1 MARTR
6 RTAEQVAELLG
17 GCGPLPRNVEVQS
30 QGFKFYPRHW
40 LSKWDPSQMPEIP
53 QILGREGVDARGRKL
68 ITREDLFRQGS
79 LITTTA
85 DAIEFY
91 VSVCSWGV
99 GNKARDVYRRIE
111 PLKHPEAGD
120 RLLHGITSVQGQ
132 NGSAVAGYQVF
143 HNADGAYLKG
153 LGPAFFTKLLYF
165 AAGQP
170 TVHQDGH
177 PLILDQKVA
186 KAIGWPAK
194 TWWSV
199 EEYMDY
205 LDLVDQTRR
214 LLDPVP
220 RADCIEY
227 ALFSPAVQKL
237 TNTKTAALET

>member
-6 RTAEQVAELLG
+6 RTSEQVAELLRDG
-17 GCGPLPRNVEVQS
+17 GPLPRAVDVQS
-30 QGFKFYPRHW
+30 QGLKFYPRHW
-40 LSKWDPSQMPEIP
+40 LSKWDPSKMPEIP
-53 QILGREGVDARGRKL
+53 PILGREGMDARGRKHL
-68 ITREDLFRQGS
+68 TREDLFRQGS
-79 LITTTA
+79 RITTAA

-91 VSVCSWGV
+91 VAVCSWGV

-120 RLLHGITSVQGQ
+120 RLLHGITSVQGP
-132 NGSAVAGYQVF
+132 NGSAVAGYQAF
-143 HNADGAYLKG
+143 SNTDGSYLKG

-170 TVHQDGH
+170 TVNQDGH

-199 EEYMDY
+199 QEYMDY
-205 LDLVDQTRR
+205 LDLVEQTRR
-214 LLDPVP
+214 LLEPAP

-227 ALFSPAVQKL
+227 ALFSPAVQKI